1 MNEEE
6 QLLADARDMEEEDQ
20 TLPESQLNISDP
32 IPTNAKQLYP
42 SAFGASYGNS
52 TVDLS
57 NKANKDKMLEEY
69 DNWWRMEKGE
79 EKDEVGEKFHQK
91 YYNMSLEEKRAAQ
104 QQAINDDPYFN
115 PVKRLQGVFQGLSIP
130 GLSYADFA
138 NDALGTIVPGYNR
151 LDEKWDKATQLD
163 NPTHQKLR
171 SILSVVLPSIH
182 AGGKIQGAA
191 NAFNVGKPWYQRL
204 TNTIVTQGLGDA
216 AIVGLSDVGEEN
228 NVAEALADNVPG
240 LFGPKGRIPLPEWI
254 VTKDSDSPAV
264 RKRKNMLEAAPFA
277 IFGTIL
283 GAGIDRLAGRKM
295 LDWMEPLDDTAAQ
308 YKQTQLELGGDND
321 KLIELQEIRTQLALG
336 SENLSRQNENI
347 LINRQIELENELG
360 IIDNM
365 DDASRIADDSAARE
379 SQEAAIRKIENP
391 DQLELF
397 DGFDGDINP
406 GMLDDASTTRQTP
419 PPGNVAR
426 NMADTTAIKNGVSEG
441 DPAPIITESMRR
453 KGLMVGPGSRG
464 AVMGVAEEAREAG
477 RFNALVDGFRFS
489 AKEMSAAAWG
499 IYNDI
504 IAAGSIDEVRELF
517 LSNRD
522 VKNLLMGKLKVE
534 VINEEQARAAAFAMR
549 DLIDKFLGRDVT
561 ATSARVM
568 DTLGREANTMAEAL
582 QEMQPYVD
590 EAHVMDLIID
600 KLEFLMDEYAL
611 NKYISGWSLRNKNW
625 FDQVPPA
632 SVSDA
637 LKTLTEEFT
646 VAENAIH
653 AKNLKFTKLL
663 KKLKKENPIYLR
675 PLMDAFAHSNG
686 DVDTIAKLHAWAAD
700 QITPLGMLKSPDP
713 KQLNLFAKS
722 AWSVVYNN
730 VLSGLSAFRAAA
742 GNGTQLI
749 LRPMTAVL
757 GHGFYGAFDD
767 FAGLKRTFYYNG
779 AVFETNRRAL
789 SDAFTM
795 MKKAH
800 QDPDMMVKAYRKDFV
815 FKTDRAWDIME
826 DMRKIYEAEG
836 NYGRMLQLDTAVRL
850 KQLGQFKWMRYGM
863 TGMVFPDVFTSTHLA
878 HYLSRTR
885 AYDDVFSDKGF
896 ADWTEIFKAEK
907 DHYKSMFDDNGL
919 IKDQVLRATAGEVQL
934 NLDDGLARWIN
945 QGTTAYPFVKF
956 LMMFPRTSSNYIKA
970 ASSWTP
976 ITLIPG
982 INKYSKT
989 LYAKTD
995 DDIAAALLEHGI
1007 DMARTPNAR
1016 VIWENLRAEYTGRM
1030 AFSSMLVGTL
1040 WQYAMGGNIR
1050 GNGHYNA
1057 SRRNK
1062 ERNQMGYEPKTV
1074 RIGNSWVS
1082 YEGLIGIEH
1091 VLAPLGDMAYYARD
1105 LDESYLESFMSKLT
1119 WTVAATFLNQTPL
1132 QGLEPL
1138 ISVTNGDLT
1147 GWSRLTANTLR
1158 SFLPLSGGAGVL
1170 SNAITSSQKDIEAEV
1185 ISVVKNRLPLFSSTL
1200 PEQIDIWTGKPLN
1213 DVDNPFLR
1221 ILNAISPVQ
1230 VSGTREP
1237 WRVWLQE
1244 TGWNGLAMLKKDST
1258 GSYEYTP
1265 AERELINKYI
1275 GEQQMFRQLERIINN
1290 PRYQEEIE
1298 QLKLYRQ
1305 NNSDFSEE
1313 RVKLHTDKLPVFKE
1327 INNIVR
1333 NAQKIAEL
1341 RLLRE
1346 RPDIE
1351 SVILNQQRANESMKE
1366 GDIEAAVRAQKQNE
1380 ATQNLINMRK

>member
-6 QLLADARDMEEEDQ
+6 LLIEEEDQ
-20 TLPESQLNISDP
+20 TLPESELTLEEP

-57 NKANKDKMLEEY
+57 KKANNDKMLEEY
-69 DNWWRMEKGE
+69 DNWWRMERGE
-79 EKDEVGEKFHQK
+79 ERDKIGEQFHQK
-91 YYNMSLEEKRAAQ
+91 YYNMSLEDKRAAQ
-104 QQAINDDPYFN
+104 QQAMSDDPYYN
-115 PVKRLQGVFQGLSIP
+115 PVKRLQNVFQGLSVP

-138 NDALGTIVPGYNR
+138 NDALGTLVPGYNR

-171 SILSVVLPSIH
+171 SILSIVLPSIH
-182 AGGKIQGAA
+182 AGGKIQGGV
-191 NAFNVGKPWYQRL
+191 NTFNVGKPWYQKL
-204 TNTIVTQGLGDA
+204 TNTIVAQGLGDA

-264 RKRKNMLEAAPFA
+264 RKRKNMLESAPFA
-277 IFGTIL
+277 VFGTII
-283 GAGIDRLAGRKM
+283 GAGLDKLAGRKM
-295 LDWMEPLDDTAAQ
+295 LDWFEPLDDSAMQ

-321 KLIELQEIRTQLALG
+321 KLVELQEIRTQLALG

-360 IIDNM
+360 IVDNM
-365 DDASRIADDSAARE
+365 DDASRIADQSAGRE

-406 GMLDDASTTRQTP
+406 GILDDASTTRQTP

-426 NMADTTAIKNGVSEG
+426 NMADTTAIKNGASEG
-441 DPAPIITESMRR
+441 DPAPIITEAMRR

-464 AVMGVAEEAREAG
+464 AVMGVAEEARDIG
-477 RFNALVDGFRFS
+477 RFNAVVDGFRFS
-489 AKEMSAAAWG
+489 TKQMNAAAWD
-499 IYNDI
+499 IYTSI
-504 IAAGSIDEVRELF
+504 MAAGNMDEVRALF
-517 LSNRD
+517 YDNRD
-522 VKNLLMGKLKVE
+522 VKNLLLGRFKVD

-549 DLIDKFLGRDVT
+549 DLVDRFLGREVT
-561 ATSARVM
+561 QTSARVM
-568 DTLGREANTMAEAL
+568 DTLGREANTMAESL
-582 QEMQPYVD
+582 QQMQPYVD
-590 EAHVMDLIID
+590 EPHVMDLIID
-600 KLEFLMDEYAL
+600 KMQFLMDEYGL
-611 NKYISGWSLRNKNW
+611 NKYISGWQLRNKNW
-625 FDQVPPA
+625 FDQVPPRDLDQ
-632 SVSDA
+632 VIE
-637 LKTLTEEFT
+637 TLTNEFIT
-646 VAENAIH
+646 AENAIH
-653 AKNLKFTKLL
+653 AKNIKFTKLL
-663 KKLKKENPIYLR
+663 KKLKNDNPLVLR
-675 PLMDAFAHSNG
+675 PLMDAFAHTNG
-686 DVDTIAKLHAWAAD
+686 DVDTLAKLHTWAAD

-713 KQLNLFAKS
+713 KQLNLFARS

-730 VLSGLSAFRAAA
+730 VLSGLSAFRAGV

-749 LRPMTAVL
+749 LKPMTAVL
-757 GHGFYGAFDD
+757 GHGFYGMTDD

-800 QDPDMMVKAYRKDFV
+800 QDPDMMIKAYRKDFV
-815 FKTDRAWDIME
+815 FKSDRAWDIME
-826 DMRKIYEAEG
+826 DMRKVYEAEG
-836 NYGRMLQLDTAVRL
+836 NYGRMIQLDTATRL

-896 ADWTEIFKAEK
+896 ADWTEIFKAER

-919 IKDQVLRATAGEVQL
+919 IKDEVLRATAGEVQL

-970 ASSWTP
+970 AASWTP
-976 ITLIPG
+976 ISLIPG

-1040 WQYAMGGNIR
+1040 WQYAMAGNIR

-1082 YEGLIGIEH
+1082 YEGIIGIEH
-1091 VLAPLGDMAYYARD
+1091 ILAPLGDMAYYARD
-1105 LDESYLESFMSKLT
+1105 MDESMLENFMSKLT

-1158 SFLPLSGGAGVL
+1158 SFLPLSGGAGVT

-1185 ISVVKNRLPLFSSTL
+1185 DQYIKNRLPFFSSQL
-1200 PEQIDIWTGKPLN
+1200 PEQVDIWTGEPVN
-1213 DVDNPFLR
+1213 DIDNPVLR
-1221 ILNAISPVQ
+1221 VLNAISPIQ
-1230 VSGTREP
+1230 VSGTAEP
-1237 WRVWLQE
+1237 WRQWLLE
-1244 TGWNGLAMLKKDST
+1244 TGWDGLAMLNKDST

-1265 AERELINKYI
+1265 QERELINKYI
-1275 GEQQMFRQLERIINN
+1275 GEQQMWKQLDRLRKSK
-1290 PRYQEEIE
+1290 RYAEEIRM
-1298 QLKLYRQ
+1298 LKLHRST
-1305 NNSDFSEE
+1305 NADFKND
-1313 RVKLHTDKLPVFKE
+1313 RIKIQTKKLPIFKE

-1333 NAQKIAEL
+1333 NAQKQAEL

-1346 RPDIE
+1346 RPDIAN
-1351 SVILNQQRANESMKE
+1351 VVLTQQAVDQAMSE
-1366 GDIEAAVRAQKQNE
+1366 GNVQGAAELQKKDLD
-1380 ATQNLINMRK
+1380 TQNLLNMSK

>member
-6 QLLADARDMEEEDQ
+6 LLIEEEDQ
-20 TLPESQLNISDP
+20 TLPESELTLEEP

-57 NKANKDKMLEEY
+57 DKANKDKMLEEY
-69 DNWWRMEKGE
+69 REWFGMDKGE
-79 EKDEVGEKFHQK
+79 QRDNIGEKFHQK
-91 YYNMSLEEKRAAQ
+91 YYNMSYPDKVAAQ
-104 QQAINDDPYFN
+104 QQAMSDDPYYN
-115 PVKRLQGVFQGLSIP
+115 PVKRLQNVFQGLSVP
-130 GLSYADFA
+130 GLAYADFA
-138 NDALGTIVPGYNR
+138 NDALGTLVPGYNT

-163 NPTHQKLR
+163 NPVHQKLR
-171 SILSVVLPSIH
+171 SVLSIVLPSIH
-182 AGGKIQGAA
+182 AGGKIQGGVNTF
-191 NAFNVGKPWYQRL
+191 NAGKPWFQRL
-204 TNTIVTQGLGDA
+204 TNTVVAQGLGDA

-228 NVAEALADNVPG
+228 NVAQTLADNVPG
-240 LFGPKGRIPLPEWI
+240 LFGPKGRIPLPEWV

-264 RKRKNMLEAAPFA
+264 RKMKNMLESAPFA
-277 IFGTIL
+277 VFGTVI
-283 GAGIDRLAGRKM
+283 GASLDKLAGKRM
-295 LDWMEPLDDTAAQ
+295 LDWMEPLDDSALQ
-308 YKQTQLELGGDND
+308 YKQTQLELGGDTD
-321 KLIELQEIRTQLALG
+321 KIVELQEIRTQLSLG
-336 SENLSRQNENI
+336 SKNLSKQNENI
-347 LINRQIELENELG
+347 LINRQLELENELG

-365 DDASRIADDSAARE
+365 DDASRIADNAAQQE

-406 GMLDDASTTRQTP
+406 GILDEASTTRQTP

-426 NMADTTAIKNGVSEG
+426 NMADTTAIKTGASEG
-441 DPAPIITESMRR
+441 DPAPIITEAMRR

-464 AVMGVAEEAREAG
+464 AVMGVAEEARDIG
-477 RFNALVDGFRFS
+477 RFNAVVDGFRFS
-489 AKEMSAAAWG
+489 TKQMNAAAWD
-499 IYNDI
+499 IYTSI
-504 IAAGSIDEVRELF
+504 MAAGNMDEVRALF
-517 LSNRD
+517 YDNRD
-522 VKNLLMGKLKVE
+522 VKNLLLGRFKVD

-549 DLIDKFLGRDVT
+549 DLVDRFLGREVT
-561 ATSARVM
+561 QTSARVM
-568 DTLGREANTMAEAL
+568 DTLGREANTMAESL
-582 QEMQPYVD
+582 QQMQPYID
-590 EAHVMDLIID
+590 EPHVMDLVID
-600 KLEFLMDEYAL
+600 KMQFLMDEYGL
-611 NKYISGWSLRNKNW
+611 NKYISGWQLRNKNW
-625 FDQVPPA
+625 FDQVPPRDLDQ
-632 SVSDA
+632 VIEN
-637 LKTLTEEFT
+637 LTSEFIT
-646 VAENAIH
+646 AENAIH
-653 AKNLKFTKLL
+653 AKNIKFTKLL
-663 KKLKKENPIYLR
+663 KKLKNDNPLVLR
-675 PLMDAFAHSNG
+675 PLMDAFAHTNG
-686 DVDTIAKLHAWAAD
+686 DVDTLAKLHTWAAD

-713 KQLNLFAKS
+713 KQLNLFARS

-730 VLSGLSAFRAAA
+730 VLSGLSAFRAGV

-749 LRPMTAVL
+749 LKPITAVL
-757 GHGFYGAFDD
+757 GHGFYGMTDD

-800 QDPDMMVKAYRKDFV
+800 QDPDMMIKAYRKDFV
-815 FKTDRAWDIME
+815 FKSDRAWDIME
-826 DMRKIYEAEG
+826 DMRKVYEAEG
-836 NYGRMLQLDTAVRL
+836 NFGRMIQLDTATRL

-896 ADWTEIFKAEK
+896 ADWTEIFKAERN
-907 DHYKSMFDDNGL
+907 HYKSMFDDNGL

-970 ASSWTP
+970 AASWTP
-976 ITLIPG
+976 ISLIPG

-1030 AFSSMLVGTL
+1030 AFSSMLVGSL
-1040 WQYAMGGNIR
+1040 WQYAMAGNIR

-1082 YEGLIGIEH
+1082 YEGIIGIEH
-1091 VLAPLGDMAYYARD
+1091 ILAPLGDMAYYARD
-1105 LDESYLESFMSKLT
+1105 MDESMLENFTSKLT

-1170 SNAITSSQKDIEAEV
+1170 SNAITSSQKDIEAEITSV
-1185 ISVVKNRLPLFSSTL
+1185 IKNRLPGFSSTL
-1200 PEQIDIWTGKPLN
+1200 PEQIDIWTGQPLN

-1221 ILNAISPVQ
+1221 VLNSISPVQ

-1244 TGWNGLAMLKKDST
+1244 TGWNGLSMLKKDST

-1265 AERELINKYI
+1265 DERELINKYI
-1275 GEQQMFRQLERIINN
+1275 GEQQMFRQLERIIKN
-1290 PRYQEEIE
+1290 PRYQKEIE

-1313 RVKLHTDKLPVFKE
+1313 RIKLHTEKLPVFKE
-1327 INNIVR
+1327 INNIVK

-1351 SVILNQQRANESMKE
+1351 SVILNQQRANQSMSE
-1366 GDIEAAVRAQKQNE
+1366 GDVQGAIRAQKRNE
-1380 ATQNLINMRK
+1380 ATQELLNMRR

>member
-6 QLLADARDMEEEDQ
+6 LLIEEEDQ
-20 TLPESQLNISDP
+20 TLPESELTLEEP

-57 NKANKDKMLEEY
+57 DKANKDKMLEEY
-69 DNWWRMEKGE
+69 REWFGMDKGE
-79 EKDEVGEKFHQK
+79 QRDNIGEKFHQK
-91 YYNMSLEEKRAAQ
+91 YYNMSYPDKVAAQ
-104 QQAINDDPYFN
+104 QQAMSDDPYYN
-115 PVKRLQGVFQGLSIP
+115 PVKRLQNVFQGLSVP
-130 GLSYADFA
+130 GLAYADFA
-138 NDALGTIVPGYNR
+138 NDALGTLVPGYNT

-163 NPTHQKLR
+163 NPIHQKLR
-171 SILSVVLPSIH
+171 SVLSIVLPSIH
-182 AGGKIQGAA
+182 AGGKIQGGVNTF
-191 NAFNVGKPWYQRL
+191 NAGKPWFQRL
-204 TNTIVTQGLGDA
+204 TNTVVAQGLGDA

-228 NVAEALADNVPG
+228 NVAQTLADNVPG
-240 LFGPKGRIPLPEWI
+240 LFGPKGRIPLPEWV

-264 RKRKNMLEAAPFA
+264 RKMKNMLESAPFA
-277 IFGTIL
+277 VFGTVI
-283 GAGIDRLAGRKM
+283 GAGVDKLAGRKM
-295 LDWMEPLDDTAAQ
+295 LDWMEPLDDSALQ
-308 YKQTQLELGGDND
+308 YKQTQLELGGDTD
-321 KLIELQEIRTQLALG
+321 KIVELQEIRTQLSLG
-336 SENLSRQNENI
+336 SKNLSKQNENI
-347 LINRQIELENELG
+347 LINRQLELENELG

-365 DDASRIADDSAARE
+365 DDASRIADNAAQQE

-406 GMLDDASTTRQTP
+406 GILDEASTTRQTP

-426 NMADTTAIKNGVSEG
+426 NMADTTAIKTGASEG
-441 DPAPIITESMRR
+441 DPAPIITEAMRR

-464 AVMGVAEEAREAG
+464 AVMGVAEEARDIG
-477 RFNALVDGFRFS
+477 RFNAVVDGFRFS
-489 AKEMSAAAWG
+489 TKQMNAAAWD
-499 IYNDI
+499 IYTSI
-504 IAAGSIDEVRELF
+504 MAAGNMDEVRALF
-517 LSNRD
+517 YDNRD
-522 VKNLLMGKLKVE
+522 VKNLLLGRFKVD

-549 DLIDKFLGRDVT
+549 DLVDRFLGREVT
-561 ATSARVM
+561 QTSARVM
-568 DTLGREANTMAEAL
+568 DTLGREANTMAESL
-582 QEMQPYVD
+582 QQMQPYVD
-590 EAHVMDLIID
+590 EPHVMDLVID
-600 KLEFLMDEYAL
+600 KMQFLMDEYGL
-611 NKYISGWSLRNKNW
+611 NKYISGWQLRNKNW
-625 FDQVPPA
+625 FDQVPPRDLDQ
-632 SVSDA
+632 VIEN
-637 LKTLTEEFT
+637 LTSEFIT
-646 VAENAIH
+646 AENAIH
-653 AKNLKFTKLL
+653 AKNIKFTKLL
-663 KKLKKENPIYLR
+663 KKLKNDNPLVLR
-675 PLMDAFAHSNG
+675 PLMDAFAHTNG
-686 DVDTIAKLHAWAAD
+686 DVDTLAKLHTWAAD

-713 KQLNLFAKS
+713 KQLNLFARS

-730 VLSGLSAFRAAA
+730 VLSGLSAFRAGV

-749 LRPMTAVL
+749 LKPITAVL
-757 GHGFYGAFDD
+757 GHGFYGMTDD

-800 QDPDMMVKAYRKDFV
+800 QDPDMMIKAYRKDFV
-815 FKTDRAWDIME
+815 FKSDRAWDIME
-826 DMRKIYEAEG
+826 DMRKVYEAEG
-836 NYGRMLQLDTAVRL
+836 NFGRMIQLDTATRL

-896 ADWTEIFKAEK
+896 ADWTEIFKAERN
-907 DHYKSMFDDNGL
+907 HYKSMFDDNGL

-970 ASSWTP
+970 AASWTP
-976 ITLIPG
+976 ISLIPG

-1030 AFSSMLVGTL
+1030 AFSSMLVGSL
-1040 WQYAMGGNIR
+1040 WQYAMAGNIR

-1082 YEGLIGIEH
+1082 YEGIIGIEH
-1091 VLAPLGDMAYYARD
+1091 ILAPLGDMAYYARD
-1105 LDESYLESFMSKLT
+1105 MDESMLENFTSKLT

-1170 SNAITSSQKDIEAEV
+1170 SNAITSSQKDIEAEITSV
-1185 ISVVKNRLPLFSSTL
+1185 IKNRLPGFSSTL
-1200 PEQIDIWTGKPLN
+1200 PEQIDIWTGQPLN

-1221 ILNAISPVQ
+1221 VLNSISPVQ

-1244 TGWNGLAMLKKDST
+1244 TGWNGLSMLKKDST

-1265 AERELINKYI
+1265 DERELINKYI
-1275 GEQQMFRQLERIINN
+1275 GEQQMFRQLERIIKN
-1290 PRYQEEIE
+1290 PRYQKEIE

-1313 RVKLHTDKLPVFKE
+1313 RIKLHTEKLPVFKE
-1327 INNIVR
+1327 INNIVK

-1351 SVILNQQRANESMKE
+1351 SVILNQQRANQSMSE
-1366 GDIEAAVRAQKQNE
+1366 GDVQGAIRAQKRNE
-1380 ATQNLINMRK
+1380 ATQELLNMRR

>member
-6 QLLADARDMEEEDQ
+6 LLIEEEDQ
-20 TLPESQLNISDP
+20 TLPESELTLEEP

-57 NKANKDKMLEEY
+57 DKANKDKMLEEY
-69 DNWWRMEKGE
+69 REWFGMDKGE
-79 EKDEVGEKFHQK
+79 QRDNIGEKFHQK
-91 YYNMSLEEKRAAQ
+91 YYNMSYPDKVAAQ
-104 QQAINDDPYFN
+104 QQAMSDDPYYN
-115 PVKRLQGVFQGLSIP
+115 PVKRLQNVFQGLSVP
-130 GLSYADFA
+130 GLAYADFA
-138 NDALGTIVPGYNR
+138 NDALGTLVPGYNT

-163 NPTHQKLR
+163 NPVHQKLR
-171 SILSVVLPSIH
+171 SVLSIVLPSIH
-182 AGGKIQGAA
+182 AGGKIQGGVNTF
-191 NAFNVGKPWYQRL
+191 NAGKPWFQRL
-204 TNTIVTQGLGDA
+204 TNTVVAQGLGDA

-228 NVAEALADNVPG
+228 NVAQTLADNVPG
-240 LFGPKGRIPLPEWI
+240 LFGPKGRIPLPEWV

-264 RKRKNMLEAAPFA
+264 RKMKNMLESAPFA
-277 IFGTIL
+277 VFGTVI
-283 GAGIDRLAGRKM
+283 GASLDKLAGKRM
-295 LDWMEPLDDTAAQ
+295 LDWMEPLDDSALQ
-308 YKQTQLELGGDND
+308 YKQTQLELGGDTD
-321 KLIELQEIRTQLALG
+321 KIVELQEIRTQLSLG
-336 SENLSRQNENI
+336 SKNLSKQNENI
-347 LINRQIELENELG
+347 LINRQLELENELG

-365 DDASRIADDSAARE
+365 DDASRIADNAAQQE

-406 GMLDDASTTRQTP
+406 GILDEASTTRQTP

-426 NMADTTAIKNGVSEG
+426 NMADTTAIKTGASEG
-441 DPAPIITESMRR
+441 DPAPIITEAMRR

-464 AVMGVAEEAREAG
+464 AVMGVAEEARDIG
-477 RFNALVDGFRFS
+477 RFNAVVDGFRFS
-489 AKEMSAAAWG
+489 TKQMNAAAWD
-499 IYNDI
+499 IYTSI
-504 IAAGSIDEVRELF
+504 MAAGNMDEVRALF
-517 LSNRD
+517 YDNRD
-522 VKNLLMGKLKVE
+522 VKNLLLGRFKVD

-549 DLIDKFLGRDVT
+549 DLVDRFLGREVT
-561 ATSARVM
+561 QTSARVM
-568 DTLGREANTMAEAL
+568 DTLGREANTMAESL
-582 QEMQPYVD
+582 QQMQPYVD
-590 EAHVMDLIID
+590 EPHVMDLVID
-600 KLEFLMDEYAL
+600 KMQFLMDEYGL
-611 NKYISGWSLRNKNW
+611 NKYISGWQLRNKNW
-625 FDQVPPA
+625 FDQVPPRDLDQ
-632 SVSDA
+632 VIEN
-637 LKTLTEEFT
+637 LTSEFIT
-646 VAENAIH
+646 AENAIH
-653 AKNLKFTKLL
+653 AKNIKFTKLL
-663 KKLKKENPIYLR
+663 KKLKNDNPLVLR
-675 PLMDAFAHSNG
+675 PLMDAFAHTNG
-686 DVDTIAKLHAWAAD
+686 DVDTLAKLHTWAAD

-713 KQLNLFAKS
+713 KQLNLFARS

-730 VLSGLSAFRAAA
+730 VLSGLSAFRAGV

-749 LRPMTAVL
+749 LKPITAVL
-757 GHGFYGAFDD
+757 GHGFYGMTDD

-800 QDPDMMVKAYRKDFV
+800 QDPDMMIKAYRKDFV
-815 FKTDRAWDIME
+815 FKSDRAWDIME
-826 DMRKIYEAEG
+826 DMRKVYEAEG
-836 NYGRMLQLDTAVRL
+836 NFGRMIQLDTATRL

-896 ADWTEIFKAEK
+896 ADWTEIFKAERN
-907 DHYKSMFDDNGL
+907 HYKSMFDDNGL

-970 ASSWTP
+970 AASWTP
-976 ITLIPG
+976 ISLIPG

-1030 AFSSMLVGTL
+1030 AFSSMLVGSL
-1040 WQYAMGGNIR
+1040 WQYAMAGNIR

-1082 YEGLIGIEH
+1082 YEGIIGIEH
-1091 VLAPLGDMAYYARD
+1091 ILAPLGDMAYYARD
-1105 LDESYLESFMSKLT
+1105 MDESMLENFTSKLT

-1170 SNAITSSQKDIEAEV
+1170 SNAITSSQKDIEAEITSV
-1185 ISVVKNRLPLFSSTL
+1185 IKNRLPGFSSTL
-1200 PEQIDIWTGKPLN
+1200 PEQIDIWTGQPLN

-1221 ILNAISPVQ
+1221 VLNSISPVQ

-1244 TGWNGLAMLKKDST
+1244 TGWNGLSMLKKDST

-1265 AERELINKYI
+1265 DERELINKYI
-1275 GEQQMFRQLERIINN
+1275 GEQQMFRQLERIIKN
-1290 PRYQEEIE
+1290 PRYQKEIE

-1313 RVKLHTDKLPVFKE
+1313 RIKLHTEKLPVFKE
-1327 INNIVR
+1327 INNIVK

-1351 SVILNQQRANESMKE
+1351 SVILNQQRANQSMSE
-1366 GDIEAAVRAQKQNE
+1366 GDVQGAIRAQKRNE
-1380 ATQNLINMRK
+1380 ATQELLNMRR

>member
-6 QLLADARDMEEEDQ
+6 LLIEEEDQ
-20 TLPESQLNISDP
+20 TLPESELTLEEP

-57 NKANKDKMLEEY
+57 DKANKDKMLEEY
-69 DNWWRMEKGE
+69 REWFGMDKGE
-79 EKDEVGEKFHQK
+79 QRDNIGEKFHQK
-91 YYNMSLEEKRAAQ
+91 YYNMSYPDKVAAQ
-104 QQAINDDPYFN
+104 QQAMSDDPYYN
-115 PVKRLQGVFQGLSIP
+115 PVKRLQNVFQGLSVP
-130 GLSYADFA
+130 GLAYADFA
-138 NDALGTIVPGYNR
+138 NDALGTLVPGYNT

-163 NPTHQKLR
+163 NPIHQKLR
-171 SILSVVLPSIH
+171 SVLSIVLPSIH
-182 AGGKIQGAA
+182 AGGKIQGGVNTF
-191 NAFNVGKPWYQRL
+191 NAGKPWFQRL
-204 TNTIVTQGLGDA
+204 TNTVVAQGLGDA

-228 NVAEALADNVPG
+228 NVAQTLADNVPG
-240 LFGPKGRIPLPEWI
+240 LFGPKGRIPLPEWV

-264 RKRKNMLEAAPFA
+264 RKMKNMLESAPFA
-277 IFGTIL
+277 VFGTVI
-283 GAGIDRLAGRKM
+283 GASLDKLAGKRM
-295 LDWMEPLDDTAAQ
+295 LDWMEPLDDSALQ
-308 YKQTQLELGGDND
+308 YKQTQLELGGDTD
-321 KLIELQEIRTQLALG
+321 KIVELQEIRTQLSLG
-336 SENLSRQNENI
+336 SKNLSKQNENI
-347 LINRQIELENELG
+347 LINRQLELENELG

-365 DDASRIADDSAARE
+365 DDASRIADNAAQQE

-406 GMLDDASTTRQTP
+406 GILDEASTTRQTP

-426 NMADTTAIKNGVSEG
+426 NMADTTAIKTGASEG
-441 DPAPIITESMRR
+441 DPAPIITEAMRR

-464 AVMGVAEEAREAG
+464 AVMGVAEEARDIG
-477 RFNALVDGFRFS
+477 RFNAVVDGFRFS
-489 AKEMSAAAWG
+489 TKQMNAAAWD
-499 IYNDI
+499 IYTSI
-504 IAAGSIDEVRELF
+504 MAAGNMDEVRALF
-517 LSNRD
+517 YDNRD
-522 VKNLLMGKLKVE
+522 VKNLLLGRFKVD

-549 DLIDKFLGRDVT
+549 DLVDRFLGREVT
-561 ATSARVM
+561 QTSARVM
-568 DTLGREANTMAEAL
+568 DTLGREANTMAESL
-582 QEMQPYVD
+582 QQMQPYID
-590 EAHVMDLIID
+590 EPHVMDLVID
-600 KLEFLMDEYAL
+600 KMQFLMDEYGL
-611 NKYISGWSLRNKNW
+611 NKYISGWQLRNKNW
-625 FDQVPPA
+625 FDQVPPRDLDQ
-632 SVSDA
+632 VIEN
-637 LKTLTEEFT
+637 LTSEFIT
-646 VAENAIH
+646 AENAIH
-653 AKNLKFTKLL
+653 AKNIKFTKLL
-663 KKLKKENPIYLR
+663 KKLKNDNPLVLR
-675 PLMDAFAHSNG
+675 PLMDAFAHTNG
-686 DVDTIAKLHAWAAD
+686 DVDTLAKLHTWAAD

-713 KQLNLFAKS
+713 KQLNLFARS

-730 VLSGLSAFRAAA
+730 VLSGLSAFRAGV

-749 LRPMTAVL
+749 LKPITAVL
-757 GHGFYGAFDD
+757 GHGFYGMTDD

-800 QDPDMMVKAYRKDFV
+800 QDPDMMIKAYRKDFV
-815 FKTDRAWDIME
+815 FKSDRAWDIME
-826 DMRKIYEAEG
+826 DMRKVYEAEG
-836 NYGRMLQLDTAVRL
+836 NFGRMIQLDTATRL

-896 ADWTEIFKAEK
+896 ADWTEIFKAERT
-907 DHYKSMFDDNGL
+907 HYKSMFDDNGL

-970 ASSWTP
+970 AASWTP
-976 ITLIPG
+976 ISLIPG

-1030 AFSSMLVGTL
+1030 AFSSMLVGSL
-1040 WQYAMGGNIR
+1040 WQYAMAGNIR

-1082 YEGLIGIEH
+1082 YEGIIGIEH
-1091 VLAPLGDMAYYARD
+1091 ILAPLGDMAYYARD
-1105 LDESYLESFMSKLT
+1105 MDESMLENFTSKLT

-1170 SNAITSSQKDIEAEV
+1170 SNAITSSQKDIEAEITSV
-1185 ISVVKNRLPLFSSTL
+1185 IKNRLPGFSSTL
-1200 PEQIDIWTGKPLN
+1200 PEQIDIWTGQPLN

-1221 ILNAISPVQ
+1221 VLNSISPVQ

-1244 TGWNGLAMLKKDST
+1244 TGWNGLSMLKKDST

-1265 AERELINKYI
+1265 DERELINKYI
-1275 GEQQMFRQLERIINN
+1275 GEQQMFRQLERIIKN
-1290 PRYQEEIE
+1290 PRYQKEIE

-1313 RVKLHTDKLPVFKE
+1313 RIKLHTEKLPVFKE
-1327 INNIVR
+1327 INNIVK

-1351 SVILNQQRANESMKE
+1351 SVILNQQRANQSMSE
-1366 GDIEAAVRAQKQNE
+1366 GDVQGAIRAQKRNE
-1380 ATQNLINMRK
+1380 ATQELLNMRR